1 MEAWSIVLTFFLG
14 VFSHRI
20 MSSVLNYTQSYS
32 FLLYCFACCITMIRG
47 FCRDAKEVR
56 DMILEIAKESN
67 ADEEQ
72 IKVIEN
78 KFNRL
83 FLEWEGTSFVRVNTV
98 VPGVFKKAL
107 PSDKISGKL
116 GEAFSEINK

>member
-1 MEAWSIVLTFFLG
+1 MEAWSIVLIFFLG
-14 VFSHRI
+14 VFSYRI

-56 DMILEIAKESN
+56 GMILEIAKESN

-72 IKVIEN
+72 IKVIDN

-98 VPGVFKKAL
+98 VPPVFKKAL

>member
-1 MEAWSIVLTFFLG
+1 
-14 VFSHRI
+14 
-20 MSSVLNYTQSYS
+20 
-32 FLLYCFACCITMIRG
+32 MIRG

-72 IKVIEN
+72 IKIIEN

-98 VPGVFKKAL
+98 VPPVFKKAL